1 MKILYCPKCGASY
14 NESAFS
20 LYNEEGKLYCFECHE
35 HVKLQYTLHDEEY
48 YQQKIKEQNPDI
60 DLFRLLG
67 ETNKL
72 IDEEIHANPEFDFEK
87 WNNRESSW
95 LQYSEPDKPNV
106 PKCPTCGSTDV
117 IKEHSNASVILSRTF
132 FGPYSSSSWSQF
144 RCNNCG
150 YMW

>member
-1 MKILYCPKCGASY
+1 MSKICRKCDLVQWDFCDECLICG
-14 NESAFS
+14 
-20 LYNEEGKLYCFECHE
+20 GKLDIATEDDENRAHE
-35 HVKLQYTLHDEEY
+35 RVRKENNEAIVREAFKREE
-48 YQQKIKEQNPDI
+48 
-60 DLFRLLG
+60 
-67 ETNKL
+67 
-72 IDEEIHANPEFDFEK
+72 
-87 WNNRESSW
+87 
-95 LQYSEPDKPNV
+95 NV

>member
-1 MKILYCPKCGASY
+1 MDSKKINALNQQPHKKTKINKYCSKCKEVYLVSD
-14 NESAFS
+14 
-20 LYNEEGKLYCFECHE
+20 
-35 HVKLQYTLHDEEY
+35 YTSKCPVCKNILTAY
-48 YQQKIKEQNPDI
+48 KPI
-60 DLFRLLG
+60 DD
-67 ETNKL
+67 N
-72 IDEEIHANPEFDFEK
+72 
-87 WNNRESSW
+87 
-95 LQYSEPDKPNV
+95 QPNT